1 MRTWKPLQ
9 AHQIPA
15 ASSFDKSERDLAPPL
30 RLSQIK
36 RSADAL
42 AWPTCAL
49 RCVFLHLCVVAIDVG
64 GLAAPLEQA
73 LAIRVLQRRQEIEG
87 I

>member
-1 MRTWKPLQ
+1 M
-9 AHQIPA
+9 
-15 ASSFDKSERDLAPPL
+15 
-30 RLSQIK
+30 
-36 RSADAL
+36 
-42 AWPTCAL
+42 
-49 RCVFLHLCVVAIDVG
+49 HLCVVAIDVG